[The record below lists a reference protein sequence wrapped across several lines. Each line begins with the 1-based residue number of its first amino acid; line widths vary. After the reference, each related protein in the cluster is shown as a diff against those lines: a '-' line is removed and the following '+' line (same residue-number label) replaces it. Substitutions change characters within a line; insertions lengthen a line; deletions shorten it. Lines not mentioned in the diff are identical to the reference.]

1 MAEIRYKGQIFS
13 GAASFGSADDVSY
26 DNTTSGL
33 TATDVQ
39 GAVDEINAHQTHQ
52 WNTMLGP
59 LVVGGTTVQIPN
71 FSSLTEDKVVVI
83 YLHRYSYGVSLVVP
97 VKVIRNGDVAG
108 GSTVYLQNTTK
119 YYTVGVSTSG
129 VISLISNH
137 GDGDPY
143 VAITVI

>member
-1 MAEIRYKGQIFS
+1 MA
-13 GAASFGSADDVSY
+13 
-26 DNTTSGL
+26 TS
-33 TATDVQ
+33 V
-39 GAVDEINAHQTHQ
+39 IPIQTHQ

-97 VKVIRNGDVAG
+97 VKVIRNGDIAG
-108 GSTVYLQNTTK
+108 GSTLYLQDTTK
-119 YYTVGVSTSG
+119 YYTVGVNASG

-137 GDGDPY
+137 GSGDPY
-143 VAITVI
+143 VAIVVV